1 MDRQLETPDIREKLV
16 FKTVHNIRNL
26 REKEQTGKGMYRSG
40 IKLDLQRSRLLTES
54 YKETEGEPMVIRRAK
69 ALKRILT
76 RMDLYIQDW
85 ERIVGNNVPT
95 PQGLYFGI
103 DMNWR
108 SVRRVIR
115 SEEGSSLLTA
125 DETIELEELIEYWNG
140 RSMSDI
146 QQNMFSGDILKYW
159 DLSEGGAG
167 FWSHWSELGIPDYE
181 KIFRV
186 GLAGLIREAEA
197 RLDEIDRHVPAD
209 YITQKEFLQAAT
221 IALEAVIEFAHRYAD
236 LAREEAAR
244 SDDLE
249 HRNRLQAIART
260 CDRVPEHPPQT
271 LLEALQSFFF
281 IHVVRYIEY
290 STLGIGVRFDKVF
303 GPFYEN
309 DLKND
314 RTTREEA
321 SELLKLLWVKFH
333 ELGLIYSPTLTA
345 AYGGVASLQAITLG
359 GVDEHGNDITNEMTY
374 LVLETAEY
382 MRTPEPSIALRYH
395 DGTPDELLSRA
406 TDVIRTGIGYPSLF
420 NDKSIIPLLKHWDVT
435 LKDARDYAVTGC
447 VYIEIPGK
455 NIVRRAYGAM
465 ILPLAL
471 WYALNQGKHPVTG
484 KQSGAPTRDPLT
496 FESADDLLEAYLEQ
510 VGFFFDR
517 LCKIQNTCQT
527 LYEKYLPRPYY
538 SALIDGCIEQGKDCR
553 TWTYPSPVTDFC
565 VILGPSN
572 VVDAITAI
580 KKNVF
585 EEESV
590 SMEELLEAIK
600 ANWVGHEKV
609 RQLMIRAPKFGN
621 DDDYADAIAAEV
633 HHRTAEVMARS
644 KNRFGFACRGD
655 GSGISATYG
664 AGAIVPATPDGRRD
678 GEPLAD
684 ATLSPVFGMDRKG
697 PTAVLQSAAK
707 ISTEKTYNHL
717 LNQKFLPDALTGDM
731 KRAFMSYMRS
741 WGDLGI
747 SHIQFNVVDRET
759 LLDAQEH
766 PEKHADLLVR
776 VAGYSAYFVDL
787 SKGLQ
792 DSIIAR
798 TEQGFGGA
806 ERRHG

>member
-1 MDRQLETPDIREKLV
+1 MDRQLETPSVREKLV
-16 FKTVHNIRNL
+16 FKTVRNIRNL
-26 REKEQTGKGMYRSG
+26 REKEETAMGMYRPG

-69 ALKRILT
+69 ALERILT

-108 SVRRVIR
+108 SVRRVVN
-115 SEEGSSLLTA
+115 SEEGSALLTA
-125 DETIELEELIEYWNG
+125 DEAVELEELIKYWKG
-140 RSMSDI
+140 KSMSDI

-159 DLSEGGAG
+159 DMSQGGAG

-186 GLAGLIREAEA
+186 GLKGLIRQAEGS
-197 RLDEIDRHVPAD
+197 LEEIDRRVPVD
-209 YITQKEFLQAAT
+209 YIDQKEFLQAVI
-221 IALEAVIEFAHRYAD
+221 IALQAVIGLAPRYAD
-236 LAREEAAR
+236 MARERAAR
-244 SDDLE
+244 SGDPE
-249 HRNRLQAIART
+249 SKNRLEAIART
-260 CDRVPEHPPQT
+260 CERVPEHPPQT

-303 GPFYEN
+303 GPYYQD
-309 DLKND
+309 DLRNN

-321 SELLKLLWVKFH
+321 LERLQLLWVKFH

-359 GVDEHGNDITNEMTY
+359 GADEHGNDITNEMTY
-374 LVLETAEY
+374 LVLETAER

-395 DGTPDELLSRA
+395 AGTPDELLSRA

-420 NDKSIIPLLKHWDVT
+420 NDRSIIPLLEHWDVP

-471 WYALNQGKHPVTG
+471 WYALNQGKHPLTG
-484 KQSGAPTRDPLT
+484 KQSGAPTPDPLT
-496 FESADDLLEAYLEQ
+496 FTSADDLMAAYLEQ

-538 SALIDGCIEQGKDCR
+538 SALLEGCIERGKDCR
-553 TWTYPSPVTDFC
+553 TWIYPSPVSDFC

-572 VVDAITAI
+572 VADAITAV

-585 EEESV
+585 EDKTV
-590 SMEELLEAIK
+590 TMEELLEAMK
-600 ANWVGHEKV
+600 ANWVGYEKV
-609 RQLMIRAPKFGN
+609 RRLMIKAPKFGN
-621 DDDYADAIAAEV
+621 DDDYADSIAAEV
-633 HHRTAEVMARS
+633 HHRTAEVMGRS

-664 AGAIVPATPDGRRD
+664 AGAAVPATPDGRRD

-684 ATLSPVFGMDRKG
+684 ATLSPVFGMDQKG
-697 PTAVLQSAAK
+697 PTAVLKSAAK
-707 ISTEKTYNHL
+707 ISTERTHNHL
-717 LNQKFLPDALTGDM
+717 LNQKFLPDALAGDM
-731 KRAFMSYMRS
+731 KPVFMSYLRS

-747 SHIQFNVVDRET
+747 SHIQFNVVDRKT
-759 LLDAQEH
+759 LLDAQAH
-766 PEKHADLLVR
+766 PEKHSDLLVR

-798 TEQGFGGA
+798 TQQGF
-806 ERRHG
+806 